1 MTTLALSVGRLVAA
15 LFLVG
20 LNGFF
25 VASEFALVRIRSTSV
40 DQMVDEGR
48 PGAGTLQEAV
58 GNLDDYLAATQL
70 GITVASLSLGWIGEP
85 AVAALLEPVL
95 APVLPAGTLHL
106 VSVGIG
112 FSVVTFLH
120 VVFGELA
127 PKTFA
132 IAEAEKIALL
142 IAPPMKLFYYVFYP
156 GLVVFNGAA
165 NWFTGL
171 LGVPPASETEE
182 TLSEEEIRMVLA
194 RAGSAGTVGGEEVE
208 MIERVFELDDIT
220 ARDVMVPRPNVVTV
234 PAELSFADAR
244 SLVIDHGHTRYPVID
259 DTDDEETV
267 VGYIDTKDL
276 LEATAEDTNELTAG
290 EMARDLPL
298 VPETMPIAD
307 LLSLLQDEHH
317 QLAVVID
324 EWGTLEGIVTVEDMI
339 EIVVG
344 DLQDAFDAR
353 TPEPTIREDDG
364 GYLVD
369 GACSV
374 QQASDAL
381 DADFETSYGTMGGL
395 TLGRLGGSP
404 SVGETV
410 TAGGY
415 RIEVTEI
422 DGARIKQVRLTPVET
437 DDGDADTDTD
447 GDADDDTDAT
457 DDTTASS

>member
-1 MTTLALSVGRLVAA
+1 MVAVAWSAGRLLAA

-25 VASEFALVRIRSTSV
+25 VASEFALVRIRSTAV
-40 DQMVDEGR
+40 DQLVEEGR
-48 PGAGTLQEAV
+48 AGAKTLQEAV
-58 GNLDDYLAATQL
+58 NSLDDYLAATQL

-106 VSVGIG
+106 VSVAIG

-127 PKTFA
+127 PKTVA

-142 IAPPMKLFYYVFYP
+142 IAPPMKFFYYVFYP

-165 NWFTGL
+165 NRFTGL
-171 LGVPPASETEE
+171 LGIPAASETEE
-182 TLSEEEIRMVLA
+182 TLSEEEILMVLSH
-194 RAGSAGTVGGEEVE
+194 AGSAGTVAGEEVE
-208 MIERVFELDDIT
+208 MIERVFELDDIV

-234 PAELSFADAR
+234 PADMAFADAR
-244 SLVIDHGHTRYPVID
+244 SLVVDHGHTRYPVVD
-259 DTDDEETV
+259 DTDGEEEV
-267 VGYIDTKDL
+267 VGFVDTKDL
-276 LEATAEDTNELTAG
+276 LAATAEDTADTTAG
-290 EMARDLPL
+290 ELARELPL

-317 QLAVVID
+317 QFAVVID

-353 TPEPTIREDDG
+353 TPEPTIKEVDG

-381 DADFETSYGTMGGL
+381 DADFDTTYGTMGGL

-404 SVGETV
+404 SVGEMV

-415 RIEVTEI
+415 RIEVTAV
-422 DGARIKQVRLTPVET
+422 DGARVERIRLTPIG
-437 DDGDADTDTD
+437 DGDNA
-447 GDADDDTDAT
+447 GDDTDST
-457 DDTTASS
+457 GEST

>member
-1 MTTLALSVGRLVAA
+1 MVELAWSAGRLLAA
-15 LFLVG
+15 LFLVA

-25 VASEFALVRIRSTSV
+25 VASEFALVKIRSTAV
-40 DQMVDEGR
+40 EQMVDEGR
-48 PGAGTLQEAV
+48 PGAKTLQEAV
-58 GNLDDYLAATQL
+58 NSLDDYLAATQL

-85 AVAALLEPVL
+85 AVAALIEPVL

-106 VSVGIG
+106 VAVAIG

-127 PKTFA
+127 PKTVA
-132 IAEAEKIALL
+132 IAEAEKLALL
-142 IAPPMKLFYYVFYP
+142 IAPPMKFFYYLFYP

-165 NWFTGL
+165 NRFTGL
-171 LGVPPASETEE
+171 LGIPAASETEE

-194 RAGSAGTVGGEEVE
+194 RAGSDGSVAGEEVE

-234 PAELSFADAR
+234 PAEMRFAEAR
-244 SLVIDHGHTRYPVID
+244 SLVIEHGHTRYPVID
-259 DTDDEETV
+259 DTDDEEAV

-276 LEATAEDTNELTAG
+276 LAASAEDADDTTAG
-290 EMARDLPL
+290 GMARDLPL
-298 VPETMPIAD
+298 VPETMPVAD

-339 EIVVG
+339 EVVVG

-353 TPEPTIREDDG
+353 TPEPTITDVDG

-374 QQASDAL
+374 QQVSDAL
-381 DADFETSYGTMGGL
+381 DTEFDTTYGTIGGL

-415 RIEVTEI
+415 RIEVTAV
-422 DGARIKQVRLTPVET
+422 DGARVEQVRLTP
-437 DDGDADTDTD
+437 
-447 GDADDDTDAT
+447 ADDERDDEAT
-457 DDTTASS
+457 DDETADSDEKDASDAA

>member
-1 MTTLALSVGRLVAA
+1 MVTLAWSAGRLLAA

-25 VASEFALVRIRSTSV
+25 VASEFALVRIRSTAV
-40 DQMVDEGR
+40 DQLVEEGR
-48 PGAGTLQEAV
+48 AGAGTLQEAV
-58 GNLDDYLAATQL
+58 NNLDDYLAATQL

-106 VSVGIG
+106 VSVAIG

-127 PKTFA
+127 PKTVA

-142 IAPPMKLFYYVFYP
+142 IAPPMKFFYYVFYP

-171 LGVPPASETEE
+171 LGIPAASETEE
-182 TLSEEEIRMVLA
+182 TLSEEEIRMVLT

-220 ARDVMVPRPNVVTV
+220 ARDVMVPRPNVVTI
-234 PAELSFADAR
+234 PAEMSFADTR

-267 VGYIDTKDL
+267 VGYVDTKDL
-276 LEATAEDTNELTAG
+276 LAAADSDTDDRTAG
-290 EMARDLPL
+290 ELARDLPL
-298 VPETMPIAD
+298 VPETMPVAD

-353 TPEPTIREDDG
+353 TPEPTIREDDD

-381 DADFETSYGTMGGL
+381 DTDFETTYGTMGGL

-415 RIEVTEI
+415 RIEVTAI
-422 DGARIKQVRLTPVET
+422 DGARVETLRLTPVDDSA
-437 DDGDADTDTD
+437 DDGATDADTS
-447 GDADDDTDAT
+447 AT
-457 DDTTASS
+457 S

>member
-1 MTTLALSVGRLVAA
+1 MVTLAWSAGRLVAA
-15 LFLVG
+15 LFLVA

-25 VASEFALVRIRSTSV
+25 VASEFALVRIRSTAV
-40 DQMVDEGR
+40 DQMAEEGR

-58 GNLDDYLAATQL
+58 NSLDDYLAATQL
-70 GITVASLSLGWIGEP
+70 GITVASLGLGWIGEP
-85 AVAALLEPVL
+85 AIAALIEPVL
-95 APVLPAGTLHL
+95 APVLPEGTLHL
-106 VSVGIG
+106 VAVGIG
-112 FSVVTFLH
+112 FTVVTFLH

-127 PKTFA
+127 PKTAA

-142 IAPPMKLFYYVFYP
+142 VAPPMKLFYYVFYP

-165 NWFTGL
+165 NRFTGL
-171 LGVPPASETEE
+171 LGIPAASETEE
-182 TLSEEEIRMVLA
+182 TLSEEEIRMVLT
-194 RAGSAGTVGGEEVE
+194 RAGSDGSIASEEVE
-208 MIERVFELDDIT
+208 MIERVFALDDIT

-234 PAELSFADAR
+234 PAGMGFAETR
-244 SLVIDHGHTRYPVID
+244 SLVADHGHTRYPVVAD
-259 DTDDEETV
+259 DDGEEEV
-267 VGYIDTKDL
+267 AGYVDTKDL
-276 LEATAEDTNELTAG
+276 LAATEGDTAETTAG
-290 EMARDLPL
+290 ELARELPL
-298 VPETMPIAD
+298 VPETMPVAD

-324 EWGTLEGIVTVEDMI
+324 EWGTLEGIVTVEDVI

-353 TPEPTIREDDG
+353 TPEPTISEDDDG
-364 GYLVD
+364 SYLVD

-381 DADFETSYGTMGGL
+381 DTDFDTAYGTVGGL

-415 RIEVTEI
+415 RIEVTAV
-422 DGARIKQVRLTPVET
+422 DGARVGQVRLTQIDDAADNKDESDDSGET
-437 DDGDADTDTD
+437 GDE
-447 GDADDDTDAT
+447 
-457 DDTTASS
+457 TTESV